1 MTTNSTSI
9 STVELLRAL
18 QNCIYR
24 LGVNKVAGYLNWMA
38 TLDTSRPQIVLQ
50 IIVESVCAKYKLDP
64 QELLQSQRH
73 DGKNNKALCIIV
85 LLLKKHTMMSQV
97 EIAQAVNRHKSL
109 ISRYLSKMKTLNI
122 DLFRE
127 DREMYNFYKDID
139 NSIDFL
145 FEIKIDQWSKN
156 EGADPER
163 PLM

>member
-1 MTTNSTSI
+1 MTTKSTSF

-24 LGVNKVAGYLNWMA
+24 MGVNKVMGYLNWMA

-50 IIVESVCAKYKLDP
+50 IIIESVCAKYKLDP

-85 LLLKKHTMMSQV
+85 LLLKKHTLMSQV
-97 EIAQAVNRHKSL
+97 EIAKAVNRHKSL
-109 ISRYLSKMKTLNI
+109 ISRYLSKMKTLNV

-127 DREMYNFYKDID
+127 DREMYNFYKEID

-145 FEIKIDQWSKN
+145 FETKIDKWSQK
-156 EGADPER
+156 EGVDPER